1 MKLNTDL
8 INRVFKRR
16 VLENDINI
24 YGFILDGY
32 PNNYED
38 VKDLFENNIQNNNED
53 IFPNSIVIFNEID
66 DEFLINRIK
75 NSKEFPSDLKSPE
88 AQNILETMNKR
99 LNEIKENKKD
109 ENYKS
114 LLNYFEEFNEQNPL
128 NKINIIKIDANKEIY
143 DLIKEIQ
150 EEIKKNNKNSINS
163 ITNYFKYNK
172 YDYDYIKEIDEIR
185 EEEERKKKEEEEE
198 KKRKEEDEE
207 MIKEGKDPKI
217 EREKE
222 ENLKKQKEEEEKKN
236 KEIENFKYA
245 NDREINEK
253 IKEIFNKN
261 DFENESHDNLLNI
274 LEERFES
281 KENTIISSINDP
293 FKEER
298 EKEFKLLEKK
308 SEILRRYLAEN
319 VLPILTKGIIE
330 ICDNMPQDP
339 VEYLSNFLLEA
350 TFERARL
357 RELSKKNKENEN
369 NEENNENE
377 NKENNEKNSSNLNN
391 SENNDD
397 VDNNKNENNEKK
409 EDENNNNEN
418 NENLVRKTF
427 SDENVH
433 KSKKEEKNNKNNK
446 IRFSIPNE
454 SSNNVI

>member
-1 MKLNTDL
+1 
-8 INRVFKRR
+8 
-16 VLENDINI
+16 
-24 YGFILDGY
+24 
-32 PNNYED
+32 
-38 VKDLFENNIQNNNED
+38 
-53 IFPNSIVIFNEID
+53 
-66 DEFLINRIK
+66 
-75 NSKEFPSDLKSPE
+75 
-88 AQNILETMNKR
+88 
-99 LNEIKENKKD
+99 
-109 ENYKS
+109 
-114 LLNYFEEFNEQNPL
+114 
-128 NKINIIKIDANKEIY
+128 
-143 DLIKEIQ
+143 
-150 EEIKKNNKNSINS
+150 
-163 ITNYFKYNK
+163 
-172 YDYDYIKEIDEIR
+172 
-185 EEEERKKKEEEEE
+185 
-198 KKRKEEDEE
+198 

-261 DFENESHDNLLNI
+261 DFENENHDNLLNI

-369 NEENNENE
+369 ENNENNE
-377 NKENNEKNSSNLNN
+377 NNNENNENNSSNLNN